1 MHNFQMSNQDVR
13 LYYAGTILPVACE
26 RSDSGVATLHI
37 EDIRYQNP
45 NPTSYLDANIIGRIY
60 YRQNNENQS
69 QRVECLLSDC
79 LGDGFTTAHR
89 NIGYVKVNDRLRWIT
104 FRRQRTNR
112 KGLGSDRLAMYSTQ
126 VRNAQSF
133 NLDENLMC
141 ALYATF
147 EGRLSDDFAINGTR
161 LEYKAVNVGTVRTH
175 RGNKVFTLEPRFT
188 YLSSFLQRIDQAFT
202 VNVGADE

>member
-1 MHNFQMSNQDVR
+1 MQNFQMSNQDVR
-13 LYYAGTILPVACE
+13 LYYAGTFLPVVCE
-26 RSDSGVATLHI
+26 RSDSGVATLMI
-37 EDIRYQNP
+37 EDIRYQTNTP
-45 NPTSYLDANIIGRIY
+45 ASYLDANITGRIY
-60 YRQNNENQS
+60 FRQNGENQS
-69 QRVECLLSDC
+69 SAVTCLLSDC

-89 NIGYVKVNDRLRWIT
+89 NIGYVKINDRLRWLT

-112 KGLGSDRLAMYSTQ
+112 KGLGSDRVAMYSTQ
-126 VRNAQSF
+126 VRNAQGF
-133 NLDENLMC
+133 NLDESLLC
-141 ALYATF
+141 ALYSTF

-161 LEYKAVNVGTVRTH
+161 LEYKAVNVGTVRNH